1 MNTMDREQTP
11 DYLEHYA
18 LNSAP
23 FSSQPDE
30 RFFYAGAALM
40 QRLDLL
46 THLTQFGEA
55 LVVVTGPEGSGKTT
69 LLNHFTD
76 YANDAWLLCRG
87 SAADLDRLPALLA
100 ECLGCEESDDPQAM
114 LAAWRD
120 AGDDSQLLVLLV
132 DEAGRLT
139 PEQLETLSLLLGDP
153 AASQVRV
160 ILFGDQKLEDTVDRA
175 RSAQMLH
182 QNVQS
187 LEVPRLSEEETAAY
201 LMYRLAVAGY
211 SGESPFTPTE
221 VRAIC
226 KAGDGRPA
234 AINRLADQALREHV
248 ARQRGHRAGTGGRRR
263 AGAGP
268 WAAGIAVVTL
278 VAMLVWQMFGAGP
291 EEAAAPQGTTGT
303 RELPLPLPEPT
314 PAEAPASP
322 QPAQP
327 LPFEMEPETE
337 PPREEMPT
345 AQATAPTPTLTTP
358 EDTGT
363 EPAAPASPP
372 AAPAG
377 TGPAPAP
384 PPPVAETPPPAAVP
398 ETPPAPP
405 AVTPAPPA
413 PAATVAETAPA
424 TAPPA
429 ATAPHGKDWLQA
441 RPADHFTLQLL
452 GSRSEQSVR
461 DYIRRHR
468 LDPRDL
474 AIYKGQFK
482 GGDWYVLLYG
492 DFADKQ
498 AALEARDGLP
508 AKVRAAKP
516 WPRSFGAVQ
525 KDLGQS

>member
-87 SAADLDRLPALLA
+87 SATDLDRLPALLA
-100 ECLGCEESDDPQAM
+100 ECLGCEENDDPQAM

-120 AGDDSQLLVLLV
+120 AGDDSQLLVLLI

-139 PEQLETLSLLLGDP
+139 PEQLESLSLLLGDP
-153 AASQVRV
+153 AGSQVRV
-160 ILFGDQKLEDTVDRA
+160 ILFGDEKLEETVNRA

-226 KAGDGRPA
+226 KAGDGRPD

-248 ARQRGHRAGTGGRRR
+248 ARQRGHRAGAGGRRR
-263 AGAGP
+263 AGVAP
-268 WAAGIAVVTL
+268 WAAGIAVAAL
-278 VAMLVWQMFGAGP
+278 VAALVWQMFGAGP
-291 EEAAAPQGTTGT
+291 ERPGTAGT

-327 LPFEMEPETE
+327 LPVETE
-337 PPREEMPT
+337 PESEPAGEAAPPALT
-345 AQATAPTPTLTTP
+345 TAPTAPSP

-363 EPAAPASPP
+363 EPAEPAAPGSPS

-377 TGPAPAP
+377 TGPAP
-384 PPPVAETPPPAAVP
+384 VAETPPPPAVAETP
-398 ETPPAPP
+398 STPPA
-405 AVTPAPPA
+405 V
-413 PAATVAETAPA
+413 

-429 ATAPHGKDWLQA
+429 APAGTMPAAAVVEPVTAPPAALAPHGEDWLRA
-441 RPADHFTLQLL
+441 RTADHFTLQLL

-461 DYIRRHR
+461 DYIRRYH
-468 LDPRDL
+468 LDPTKL
-474 AIYKGQFK
+474 AVYKGRFK

-498 AALEARDGLP
+498 AALKARDGLP
-508 AKVRAAKP
+508 AGVRAARP

-525 KDLGQS
+525 KDLRQG